1 MSDSPP
7 GKSLIH
13 VKLTIFIG
21 LRTSVHMRRSNCR
34 SSALANIESANSIRE
49 SKRRSLRLPHY
60 GRRQRAK
67 AGPRLFV
74 QDAVSV
80 SPFLVIEIA
89 PCGQVTDAIASPAS
103 QAKVQFK
110 EPSQLSDLITCK
122 AREAALVPW
131 AAVAVCSALSPF
143 SPWSPFGPGGPAGPA
158 CPWSPFIPCGP
169 GGPCS
174 PFGPCGPGGP
184 CSPFE
189 PVAPGGPGGPWSPLA
204 PWGPGGP
211 CSPLGPCWLG
221 LQAARNAVNVNIT
234 TMDLRIGLPLFELA
248 INFSR
253 AGRDNVTNRQETLN
267 PRTAHERFSSDAA
280 RKD

>member
-80 SPFLVIEIA
+80 SPFLVIEMA

-174 PFGPCGPGGP
+174 PFGP
-184 CSPFE
+184 
-189 PVAPGGPGGPWSPLA
+189 W
-204 PWGPGGP
+204 
-211 CSPLGPCWLG
+211 WLG

-267 PRTAHERFSSDAA
+267 PRTAHHRFNSDAA
-280 RKD
+280 RKN